1 MQTVGI
7 VDMLGEV
14 QSNKFLALL
23 KNLLKIERKS
33 LNRPFQ
39 KTRLLRYKFANRI
52 INIKKK
58 YYLCTTLKMVVVAQ
72 LVRASDCGSEGRR
85 FESGLPPKPRTS
97 GVFYFVLFHHQNCYS
112 LAVRSLL
119 QLFFFTNFQFPEN
132 HRLSFYEK
140 SY

>member
-1 MQTVGI
+1 
-7 VDMLGEV
+7 MLGEV
-14 QSNKFLALL
+14 QNNKLFGFL

-85 FESGLPPKPRTS
+85 FESGLPPKTPQMRGFLFSETKTKNHYLTFLSAKQIS
-97 GVFYFVLFHHQNCYS
+97 G
-112 LAVRSLL
+112 
-119 QLFFFTNFQFPEN
+119 
-132 HRLSFYEK
+132 
-140 SY
+140 